1 MRTFTTTA
9 RRAMSGAAVAVILAG
24 CATAAQ
30 RQYQAMATNNRS
42 AVQEFQACAETVYNS
57 PDAPLRRHV
66 PFTVTDATLEQL
78 SDNSFATDNEIRL
91 ILQAHPKIQACRQ
104 QALDRVTQSTP
115 SFAAIM
121 ATLYAKSD
129 DSLIQLIST
138 RQSWGEHTRHV
149 RDLAIEGRAS

>member
-1 MRTFTTTA
+1 MRTFMTTA

-57 PDAPLRRHV
+57 PDAPLWRHV

-78 SDNSFATDNEIRL
+78 SDNRWLRCMPKATTASF
-91 ILQAHPKIQACRQ
+91 
-104 QALDRVTQSTP
+104 S
-115 SFAAIM
+115 
-121 ATLYAKSD
+121 
-129 DSLIQLIST
+129 
-138 RQSWGEHTRHV
+138 
-149 RDLAIEGRAS
+149 